1 MTRLIA
7 HLAEIDDT
15 FDVAVVDQWG
25 VLHDGAR
32 PYPGVA
38 GALAALEAAGKAIVV
53 LSNSGKRAA
62 VNRSRI
68 ERLGVPLPAS
78 AHIVTSGEALWAD
91 LDADRLPWAGE
102 KPVRL
107 LPICDR
113 AQDAVRWAEGLGG
126 VVLVADLS
134 EGVDAILLMGLP
146 DGADP
151 ADFEPLLDQAID
163 AGLPLICTNPDI
175 TSPRGGRLVTS
186 PGALARRHE
195 ERGGQVIWYGKPHG
209 PVFAAVMRLFGDKE
223 AGRFAMI
230 GDSLDHD
237 IAGAAA
243 AGFATVLVCGGI
255 HAAELS
261 GLPSRAPDRIAALA
275 RCKEV
280 VAPDFA
286 MVHLA

>member
-7 HLAEIDDT
+7 HLADIHDR
-15 FDVAVVDQWG
+15 FDVAVLDQWG

-32 PYPGVA
+32 PYPGVV

-68 ERLGVPLPAS
+68 ERLGVRLPTS
-78 AHIVTSGEALWAD
+78 AHVVTSGEALWAD
-91 LDADRLPWAGE
+91 LDAGRLPWDGE
-102 KPVRL
+102 KPMRL

-113 AQDAVRWAEGLGG
+113 FEDAIQWAEGLDG
-126 VVLVADLS
+126 VTFVTDAA
-134 EGVDAILLMGLP
+134 DAILLMGLP
-146 DGADP
+146 DGADI
-151 ADFEPLLDQAID
+151 ADYEPVLDRALA

-175 TSPRGGRLVTS
+175 TSPRGGSLVTS
-186 PGALARRHE
+186 PGALAQRYE

-209 PVFAAVMRLFGDKE
+209 PVFAAVRRLFGDID
-223 AGRFAMI
+223 AARFVMI
-230 GDSLDHD
+230 GDSLHHD

-243 AGFATVLVCGGI
+243 AGFSTVLVCGGI
-255 HAAELS
+255 HAADLS
-261 GLPSRAPDRIAALA
+261 GLPSRAPDRISALA
-275 RCKEV
+275 KSKGV

>member
-7 HLAEIDDT
+7 HLAEINDT
-15 FDVAVVDQWG
+15 FDVAVLDQWG

-38 GALAALEAAGKAIVV
+38 GALAALEASGKAIVV

-68 ERLGVPLPAS
+68 ERLGVRLPAS
-78 AHIVTSGEALWAD
+78 AHVVTSGEALWAD
-91 LDADRLPWAGE
+91 LDAGYLPWDGI

-113 AQDAVRWAEGLGG
+113 AEDAVHWAEGLDA
-126 VVLVADLS
+126 VTLVADLS
-134 EGVDAILLMGLP
+134 ESADAILLMGLP
-146 DGADP
+146 DGADQT
-151 ADFEPLLDQAID
+151 DYESLLDRAID
-163 AGLPLICTNPDI
+163 AGLPLICTNPDV
-175 TSPRGGRLVTS
+175 TSPRGGRLVMS
-186 PGALARRHE
+186 PGALAQRYE
-195 ERGGQVIWYGKPHG
+195 ERGGQVVWYGKPHA
-209 PVFAAVMRLFGDKE
+209 PVFAAVRRLFGDIDVK
-223 AGRFAMI
+223 RFAMV
-230 GDSLDHD
+230 GDSLHHD

-255 HAAELS
+255 HAADLS
-261 GLPSRAPDRIAALA
+261 GLPSRAPDRIVDLA
-275 RCKEV
+275 KGKGV
-280 VAPDFA
+280 AAPDFA

>member
-7 HLAEIDDT
+7 HLADIHDR
-15 FDVAVVDQWG
+15 FDVAVLDQWG

-32 PYPGVA
+32 PYPGVV

-68 ERLGVPLPAS
+68 EALGVPLPAS
-78 AHIVTSGEALWAD
+78 VHVVTSGEALWAD
-91 LDADRLPWAGE
+91 LDAGRLPWGGE
-102 KPVRL
+102 KPMRL

-113 AQDAVRWAEGLGG
+113 VEDAIQWAEGLDG
-126 VVLVADLS
+126 VKLVTDAA
-134 EGVDAILLMGLP
+134 EAILLMGLP
-146 DGADP
+146 DGVDLADY
-151 ADFEPLLDQAID
+151 EPVLDRALA

-175 TSPRGGRLVTS
+175 ASPRGGSLVTS
-186 PGALARRHE
+186 PGALARRYE

-209 PVFAAVMRLFGDKE
+209 PVFAAVRRLFGDID
-223 AGRFAMI
+223 AARFAMI
-230 GDSLDHD
+230 GDSLHHD

-243 AGFATVLVCGGI
+243 AGFSTVLVCGGI
-255 HAAELS
+255 HAADLS
-261 GLPSRAPDRIAALA
+261 GLSSRAPNRIAALA
-275 RCKEV
+275 TSKGV